1 MGLSSFFYWLGTT
14 GRPIIIN
21 TENKPQME
29 YFLAHEKKKKKKP
42 NLLIIYKKFNTVF
55 EAK

>member
-1 MGLSSFFYWLGTT
+1 MGLCSFFYWLGTT

-29 YFLAHEKKKKKKP
+29 YFLAHEKKKKKK
-42 NLLIIYKKFNTVF
+42 NLIY
-55 EAK
+55 